1 VIPILFKDKGFVL
14 AAKEGTWIMKISHPI
29 GSTAVAL
36 ALGISGAG
44 KASAQSADILGAIS
58 AGRVVTI
65 SDGDFVAGTY
75 GSSILAPKEA
85 GYRDML
91 TVLSIADGRVSKS
104 TLPISNSV
112 TAAPEVLALAP
123 DGHTAFVAERLGER
137 SEGGTTVRDLPPG
150 NRLFAVDLSHIADPR
165 SADTVEVGTHPEALA
180 VSPDGQYIAVVSNTA
195 EASLLQI
202 VEFTGGRFGKVSRT
216 DLAGLGI
223 IGSAETPRGG
233 VTATNVHW
241 HPTGRFL
248 AVNINTQDRVAFFEF
263 SDGESGPALQ
273 PWGNVV
279 DVGKDPFVGRFTPDG
294 RHYLTSNWGRDFS
307 ATTLDGRIPTTPS
320 TMSVI
325 RLADPEAG
333 EARHEHLMAVETGN
347 SAEGMAVSPDGRF
360 VATIN
365 MRATAF
371 PPGSPRH
378 LREATVSL
386 LTFDADTGRLEK
398 AGDYPFEGVLPEG
411 GTFDLTGDHLL
422 ATVFEGHPGAGPD
435 AGAGLEVFRV
445 LKGEAPSLERIG
457 RVALPHG
464 VHHVV
469 LSR

>member
-1 VIPILFKDKGFVL
+1 
-14 AAKEGTWIMKISHPI
+14 MKISHPP
-29 GSTAVAL
+29 GRATFAL
-36 ALGISGAG
+36 ALGLCCAG
-44 KASAQSADILGAIS
+44 NVSAQSADILGAIS
-58 AGRVVTI
+58 AGRIVAI

-91 TVLSIADGRVSKS
+91 TILSIADGRVSKS
-104 TLPISNSV
+104 MLPISNSV

-123 DGHTAFVAERLGER
+123 DGRTAFVTERLGER
-137 SEGGTTVRDLPPG
+137 PEGGMTVRDLPPG
-150 NRLFAVDLSHIADPR
+150 NRLFAVDLSDIANPR
-165 SADTVEVGTHPEALA
+165 LADTIEVGTHPEALT
-180 VSPDGQYIAVVSNTA
+180 VSPDGRHVAVVSNAA

-202 VEFTGGRFGKVSRT
+202 VEFTDGRFGEVTRFN
-216 DLAGLGI
+216 LADLGI
-223 IGSAETPRGG
+223 TGSAEAPRGG
-233 VTATNVHW
+233 VTATNVQW
-241 HPTGRFL
+241 HSSGRFL
-248 AVNINTQDRVAFFEF
+248 AVNINTQDRVAFLEI
-263 SDGESGPALQ
+263 SDGEAGPALRL
-273 PWGNVV
+273 WGNIV

-307 ATTLDGRIPTTPS
+307 ATTLEGRIPTTPA

-325 RLADPEAG
+325 RLADPEAR
-333 EARHEHLMAVETGN
+333 EARHEHLMAVETDN
-347 SAEGMAVSPDGRF
+347 SAEGVAVSPDGRF

-378 LREATVSL
+378 QREATISL

-398 AGDYPFEGVLPEG
+398 VGDYPFEGVLPEG

-422 ATVFEGHPGAGPD
+422 ATVFEGHSGAGTD
-435 AGAGLEVFRV
+435 TGAGLEVFKV
-445 LKGEAPSLERIG
+445 VKGDAPVLERIG

-464 VHHVV
+464 VHHVD